1 MILLHRHAFQTA
13 GYHQQAAPQQV
24 SESLAQGLVVDVEL
38 TFEEWLGTTPLR
50 AEAFIDPGADNSI
63 LSYRWIREQQRAGGS
78 EEHSKPKIAP
88 SGYLVENVDLGLAGQ
103 SLTLGDAERP
113 VWVGRQGE
121 DATALPDM
129 PGYEDLVLGRD
140 FITQHGLLLLIDGE
154 ERTLS
159 LLAPQD
165 RANRELRDLILKAW
179 KV

>member
-13 GYHQQAAPQQV
+13 GYHKQAAPQQV
-24 SESLAQGLVVDVEL
+24 GESLAQGLVVDVEL
-38 TFEEWLGTTPLR
+38 TFEEWLAATPLR

-63 LSYRWIREQQRAGGS
+63 LSYRWIRDQQTAAGS

-88 SGYLVENVDLGLAGQ
+88 GGYLVERVELGLAGHR
-103 SLTLGDAERP
+103 LTMGDAERP

-121 DATALPDM
+121 VATALPDM

-154 ERTLS
+154 KRTLS
-159 LLAPQD
+159 LLVPQD
-165 RANRELRDLILKAW
+165 RANRKRRDLVLEAW
-179 KV
+179 EA